1 MSDTTALATTT
12 HKAAAWWTPRN
23 IEDAVRLAGHIA
35 QSGLVP
41 KQYVGKPESVLVAM
55 MFGDELGM
63 GPMAALQSIQVING
77 TPSLFGDAPLALCRR
92 HSDWEG
98 IEETYVDDP
107 KHGLT
112 AVCTVKRRGE
122 PVHTER
128 FSVAEAK
135 LAGLWG
141 KAGPWTQYPKRML
154 RFRARGYALRDVFPD
169 AIKGMGIVET
179 ADQLPAPMKNITP
192 TSTHSRS
199 LPEPDAEMG
208 PAVPSIDATDEPT
221 REESLLARLKASGSE
236 ESSSAS
242 WMLTP
247 ENE

>member
-1 MSDTTALATTT
+1 MSDTTALTATPKT
-12 HKAAAWWTPRN
+12 AAWWTPKN

-41 KQYVGKPESVLVAM
+41 KQYVGKPEGVLVAM

-92 HSDWEG
+92 HPDWEG

-112 AVCTVKRRGE
+112 AVCAVKRRGE

-179 ADQLPAPMKNITP
+179 ADQPPAPPLKNITP

-199 LPEPDAEMG
+199 LPDAESG
-208 PAVPSIDATDEPT
+208 TVVPSIDASDDPP
-221 REESLLARLKASGSE
+221 REEGLLARLKASSSE
-236 ESSSAS
+236 ETSSSAS